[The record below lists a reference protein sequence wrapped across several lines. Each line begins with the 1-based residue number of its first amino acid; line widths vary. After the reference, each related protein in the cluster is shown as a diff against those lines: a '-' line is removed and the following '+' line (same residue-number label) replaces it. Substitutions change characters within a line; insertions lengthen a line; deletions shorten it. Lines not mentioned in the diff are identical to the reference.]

1 MSADGGDAPAP
12 GHAKVTGGV
21 QSKMAPLILV
31 ADDDPDIRRVLRGLL
46 EPFAEIVEAA
56 DGAQALERLRSVK
69 PRLLLLDV
77 VMPELSGIA
86 VLQAARELIPSLPVL
101 MLTGESDLAMAQLAL
116 ESGALAYI
124 TKPFE
129 PERLL
134 DEVRRLLDPSAPPS
148 SRPWRVRL

>member
-1 MSADGGDAPAP
+1 M
-12 GHAKVTGGV
+12 GV
-21 QSKMAPLILV
+21 QPRMVPLILI

-46 EPFAEIVEAA
+46 EPLAEVAEAA
-56 DGAQALERLRSVK
+56 DGAQALERLRAVK

-86 VLQAARELIPSLPVL
+86 VLQAARELAPDLPVL

-116 ESGALAYI
+116 ESGARAYI

-134 DEVRRLLDPSAPPS
+134 DEVRRLLDPSDTAPS
-148 SRPWRVRL
+148 SRPWRVRR

>member
-1 MSADGGDAPAP
+1 MNGRGGAPEP
-12 GHAKVTGGV
+12 GHASSSGGV
-21 QSKMAPLILV
+21 QPRMAPLILV

-46 EPFAEIVEAA
+46 EPLAEVEEAA
-56 DGAQALERLRSVK
+56 DGAQALERLRAAK

-77 VMPELSGIA
+77 VMPEMNGIA
-86 VLQAARELIPSLPVL
+86 VLQAARVFAPDLPVL

-116 ESGALAYI
+116 ESGARAYI

-134 DEVRRLLDPSAPPS
+134 DEVRRLLDPSEAPS
-148 SRPWRVRL
+148 SRPWRVRR